1 MAKKETK
8 VEDSFFGGFEAVVDG
23 LARPG
28 GVSKRPGSGMPGG
41 EEDTVLD
48 MTKMRV
54 GPDYGDKEEDMI
66 EQSIALDVTPE
77 EEEEP
82 IIPTKITK
90 PKEDEDDE
98 EIEEENAEE
107 EGGLQVTPE
116 KDDTTATTTDLSEYE
131 TDIVDYFSEQLSKEL
146 GWEFEEETK
155 PKSVQDI
162 IDYMSAVVEENS
174 KPDFASED
182 IQKLNDF
189 VKDGG
194 DFKKFL
200 SEAYGGTDYENIDIS
215 SERNQKKVITENL
228 MRLGYSEPKIQ
239 KSLARYE
246 EAGTLEEEAEEALEV
261 LKENTANKAQQLLA
275 DQQKLQQESRKQQQ
289 KFYSDVQSTV
299 GQLDS
304 IRGIPVT
311 SKEKKELLDYIFKPE
326 ADGRTKYQKDYA
338 KNYKNLIESA
348 YFTMRGDSLLSKV
361 ANKATSQAARNL
373 QEKLASKGKRT
384 KSSGTVVGNQ
394 NTLSA
399 WDAVS
404 SQLRRPKY

>member
-1 MAKKETK
+1 MGKEKTK

-28 GVSKRPGSGMPGG
+28 GISKRPGSGMPGG

-48 MTKMRV
+48 MSRMRV
-54 GPDYGDKEEDMI
+54 G
-66 EQSIALDVTPE
+66 LDH
-77 EEEEP
+77 
-82 IIPTKITK
+82 
-90 PKEDEDDE
+90 EDDE
-98 EIEEENAEE
+98 IIESQETITIETEPAKKVINKKEEEDEEDVQHSSEEESDEE
-107 EGGLQVTPE
+107 EGTEDTEEVPEEVTEKPE
-116 KDDTTATTTDLSEYE
+116 VSDLSEYE
-131 TDIVDYFSEQLSKEL
+131 SDIVDYLSEQLSKEL
-146 GWEFEEETK
+146 GWEFEEDAK
-155 PKSVQDI
+155 PKSVEDI
-162 IDYMSAVVEENS
+162 ISYMSAVVEENS
-174 KPDFASED
+174 KPEFANED
-182 IQKLNDF
+182 VQKLNDF
-189 VKDGG
+189 IKDGG
-194 DFKKFL
+194 DFRKFM
-200 SEAYGGTDYENIDIS
+200 SEAYSGTDYENIDIS
-215 SERNQKKVITENL
+215 SEKNQKKVITENFL
-228 MRLGYSEPKIQ
+228 RLGYNDTKIQ

-261 LKENTANKAQQLLA
+261 LKENVAKKAEELLVE
-275 DQQKLQQESRKQQQ
+275 QRNTQQEARKQQQ
-289 KFYSDVQSTV
+289 KFYSDVQTTV

-304 IRGIPVT
+304 IRGIPV
-311 SKEKKELLDYIFKPE
+311 SAKEKKELLDYIFKPE

-361 ANKATSQAARNL
+361 ANKATSQAARKL

-384 KSSGTVVGNQ
+384 KSSGNVVGNQ

>member
-1 MAKKETK
+1 MGKKEVK

-28 GVSKRPGSGMPGG
+28 GISKKPGSGMPGG

-54 GPDYGDKEEDMI
+54 GADYGDEEEDMI
-66 EQSIALDVTPE
+66 EQSVALDVTPTESKSTTE
-77 EEEEP
+77 EE
-82 IIPTKITK
+82 
-90 PKEDEDDE
+90 DE
-98 EIEEENAEE
+98 EIEEDKDIEE
-107 EGGLQVTPE
+107 EGELPVTPVVTE
-116 KDDTTATTTDLSEYE
+116 DTTIPTSDLSEYE
-131 TDIVDYFSEQLSKEL
+131 SDIVDYFSEQLVKEL
-146 GWEFEEETK
+146 GWEFDEETK
-155 PKSVQDI
+155 PKSVADI
-162 IDYMSAVVEENS
+162 ISYMSDVVDENS
-174 KPDFASED
+174 KPNFASED

-189 VKDGG
+189 VKEGG
-194 DFKKFL
+194 DFKKFM
-200 SEAYGGTDYENIDIS
+200 SEAFGGADYENMDIS
-215 SERNQKKVITENL
+215 SERNQKKVVTDNL
-228 MRLGYSEPKIQ
+228 SRLGYSDVKIQ

-246 EAGTLEEEAEEALEV
+246 EAGTLEEEAEEALET
-261 LKENTANKAQQLLA
+261 LKESSVEKAQTLLV
-275 DQQKLQQESRKQQQ
+275 DQQKAQQESRKQQQ

-304 IRGIPVT
+304 VRGIPIA

>member
-1 MAKKETK
+1 MKKQDIE
-8 VEDSFFGGFEAVVDG
+8 VGDSFFGGFEAVVDG

-28 GVSKRPGSGMPGG
+28 GISKKPGSGMPGG
-41 EEDTVLD
+41 GEDTVLD
-48 MTKMRV
+48 MSRISENL
-54 GPDYGDKEEDMI
+54 DYDEDEEMI
-66 EQSIALDVTPE
+66 EQTPAIDVTTTKEKE
-77 EEEEP
+77 EEEDVQHEG
-82 IIPTKITK
+82 
-90 PKEDEDDE
+90 EEESHEEERDEDSEKVEE
-98 EIEEENAEE
+98 EIEGET
-107 EGGLQVTPE
+107 VS
-116 KDDTTATTTDLSEYE
+116 DLSEYE
-131 TDIVDYFSEQLSKEL
+131 SDIVDFLSEQLSKEL
-146 GWEFEEETK
+146 GWEFTEDIK
-155 PKSVQDI
+155 PKSMEDI
-162 IDYMSAVVEENS
+162 VAYMGAIVDENS
-174 KPDFASED
+174 KPEFASDD
-182 IQKLNDF
+182 IEKLNNF
-189 VKDGG
+189 VKEGG
-194 DFKKFL
+194 DFKKFM
-200 SEAYGGTDYENIDIS
+200 SEIYGGTDYENVDIS
-215 SERNQKKVITENL
+215 SERTQKKIVAENL
-228 MRLGYSEPKIQ
+228 LRLGYSDAKIQ

-261 LKENTANKAQQLLA
+261 LKEHVVEKAQTLLA
-275 DQQKLQQESRKQQQ
+275 EQQKAQKEVVKQQQ
-289 KFYSDVQSTV
+289 KFYSDVQTTV

-304 IRGIPVT
+304 IRGIPVS

-373 QEKLASKGKRT
+373 QERLASKGKRT

>member
-1 MAKKETK
+1 MTKKETK

-28 GVSKRPGSGMPGG
+28 GISKKPGSGMPGG

-54 GPDYGDKEEDMI
+54 GADYGDQEEDMI
-66 EQSIALDVTPE
+66 EQSIALDVTATEDVPTTTRTKPIIEEDEEDVQEEDEELE
-77 EEEEP
+77 EEE
-82 IIPTKITK
+82 INDST
-90 PKEDEDDE
+90 
-98 EIEEENAEE
+98 
-107 EGGLQVTPE
+107 EGTT
-116 KDDTTATTTDLSEYE
+116 DTGATSDLSEYE
-131 TDIVDYFSEQLSKEL
+131 SDITDYFSEQLSKEL
-146 GWEFEEETK
+146 GWEFDEETK
-155 PKSVQDI
+155 PKTVKEI
-162 IDYMSAVVEENS
+162 IDYMSTIVEENS

-215 SERNQKKVITENL
+215 TERNQKKVVTENL
-228 MRLGYSEPKIQ
+228 LRLGYNEAKIQ

-261 LKENTANKAQQLLA
+261 LKETTSEKAEKLLA

-304 IRGIPVT
+304 IRGIPIA

>member
-1 MAKKETK
+1 
-8 VEDSFFGGFEAVVDG
+8 
-23 LARPG
+23 
-28 GVSKRPGSGMPGG
+28 
-41 EEDTVLD
+41 
-48 MTKMRV
+48 MRV
-54 GPDYGDKEEDMI
+54 GADYGDKEEDMI

-77 EEEEP
+77 DTT
-82 IIPTKITK
+82 IPKVK
-90 PKEDEDDE
+90 PTIKDE
-98 EIEEENAEE
+98 ENGLQETIEEETEE
-107 EGGLQVTPE
+107 EVIPSEEPG
-116 KDDTTATTTDLSEYE
+116 DTTETVADLSEYE
-131 TDIVDYFSEQLSKEL
+131 TDIVDFFSDKLTKEL
-146 GWEFEEETK
+146 GWEFEDETK
-155 PKSVQDI
+155 PKTVQEI
-162 IDYMSAVVEENS
+162 IDYMSAIVDENS

-200 SEAYGGTDYENIDIS
+200 SEAYGGTDYESIDIS
-215 SERNQKKVITENL
+215 SERNQKKVITDNL
-228 MRLGYSEPKIQ
+228 LRLGYNETKIQ

-261 LKENTANKAQQLLA
+261 LKENTAEKAQKLLA
-275 DQQKLQQESRKQQQ
+275 DQQKTQQESRKQQQ